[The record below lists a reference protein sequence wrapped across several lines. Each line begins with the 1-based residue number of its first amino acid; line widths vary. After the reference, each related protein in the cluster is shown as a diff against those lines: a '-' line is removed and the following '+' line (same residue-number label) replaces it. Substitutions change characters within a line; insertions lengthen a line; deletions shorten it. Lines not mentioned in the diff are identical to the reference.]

1 MPYLTSKALLTDIEG
16 MSFLRAVLKPGRQP
30 AAIPQPMQT
39 LVQSAPKPGEQPGAR
54 AKKPV
59 LVAGS

>member
-16 MSFLRAVLKPGRQP
+16 MSFLRAVLKPSHRP
-30 AAIPQPMQT
+30 AAIPQPTQEPSPPNSG
-39 LVQSAPKPGEQPGAR
+39 QQPAAR
-54 AKKPV
+54 AEKRV

>member
-16 MSFLRAVLKPGRQP
+16 MNFLRAVLQPNPRP
-30 AAIPQPMQT
+30 AAIMQPKQGPLT
-39 LVQSAPKPGEQPGAR
+39 LKTGQQSATKSEKR
-54 AKKPV
+54 V

>member
-16 MSFLRAVLKPGRQP
+16 MSFLRAVLKPVRQP
-30 AAIPQPMQT
+30 AAVPQPMQAP
-39 LVQSAPKPGEQPGAR
+39 SALKSGQQPAAR
-54 AKKPV
+54 VKKRV